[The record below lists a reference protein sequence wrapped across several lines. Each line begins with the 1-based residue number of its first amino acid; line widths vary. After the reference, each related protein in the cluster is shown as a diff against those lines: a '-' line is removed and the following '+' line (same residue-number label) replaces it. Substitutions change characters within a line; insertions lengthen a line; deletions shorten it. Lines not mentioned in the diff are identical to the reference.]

1 MNFAYSFDSMSCKVA
16 RGRTKGL
23 GHTDSFHR
31 PSLSLSPVYGGKVMK
46 KSVWNDANMEKLA
59 DLPGSWG
66 EVSKSVNAGD
76 DSCLTL

>member
-46 KSVWNDANMEKLA
+46 KSVWNDAKYGKISQFTGQL
-59 DLPGSWG
+59 GRG
-66 EVSKSVNAGD
+66 FKVCK
-76 DSCLTL
+76 C

>member
-16 RGRTKGL
+16 RGRAKGL

-31 PSLSLSPVYGGKVMK
+31 PSLSLSPVHGGKMMK
-46 KSVWNDANMEKLA
+46 NLFGMMSNKEKLA
-59 DLPGSWG
+59 NLPGSWG
-66 EVSKSVNAGD
+66 EVSKSVNARD